1 MNEEGVIEKIK
12 EVILDECGKAGVEV
26 VKIILFGS
34 RARGDAK
41 PDSDFDVYVVVKEI
55 DFNVYKRL
63 YSSLLWRF
71 AEEGINVDVILRT
84 EDAFEK
90 NKEFLGYVSYYVN
103 KEGVLLWMKN

>member
-41 PDSDFDVYVVVKEI
+41 PDSDFDVYVVVENKI
-55 DFNVYKRL
+55 SFNEMADIVSKIKWQL
-63 YSSLLWRF
+63 ALLNIPNDIILRSQDD
-71 AEEGINVDVILRT
+71 AERYRNSIGLISHYAHREGISI
-84 EDAFEK
+84 
-90 NKEFLGYVSYYVN
+90 
-103 KEGVLLWMKN
+103 WMK

>member
-41 PDSDFDVYVVVKEI
+41 PDSDFDVYVVVKESLDFSKKRILLTKIKRRLAYDRIPNDILLSAEDRFEGLKNYTGSI
-55 DFNVYKRL
+55 D
-63 YSSLLWRF
+63 
-71 AEEGINVDVILRT
+71 
-84 EDAFEK
+84 
-90 NKEFLGYVSYYVN
+90 YYVN
-103 KEGVLLWMKN
+103 RDGKYI

>member
-55 DFNVYKRL
+55 DFNVYK
-63 YSSLLWRF
+63 
-71 AEEGINVDVILRT
+71 DVFVNIQRRIVEFNIICDLIIRPLAVFQ
-84 EDAFEK
+84 E
-90 NKEFLGYVSYYVN
+90 NKTFPGYVSYYVE
-103 KEGVLLWMKN
+103 KEGKSIWIKN